1 MNVIVSNK
9 NQDILSNL
17 DIDLIK
23 SINGE
28 FTPEEIAAQFP
39 SNFYFNKMV
48 LDITAIKGY
57 QNINVIQSVATFTV
71 NGVTSDIISHK
82 DLYDKIVY
90 GKQDVASYH
99 QLNNVSSSKSS
110 SLNTTSVDQ
119 VEDSRLR
126 VIGFKNVTSGAGA
139 TTLVYILKKQLEK
152 LYGVLAVE
160 VGKNDFTYLNDKA
173 LQRTDDLASFINQN
187 QRSEVIL
194 VDLNEADGE
203 DLCTDIIYL
212 IEPGLIKLNK
222 LIRKD
227 SMIFDKLK
235 GKKIVL
241 NRSILSDKDV
251 QDFENES
258 ASNIFFNIPN
268 LDDKKE
274 YYKVLEDFLVEMEF
288 LRFKPDK
295 GSKNKNIFSI
305 FKQRLN
311 MLFYLT
317 LYYMG
322 NIIVPTPKKKVEE
335 LFMDEFLG
343 YLNNNGLD
351 INDLSGEEF
360 AKLLEIYN
368 TYVRYSNVVN
378 NTLKNVSYSVVNCDS
393 NYVKYANLARSAKTS
408 LDYSIAMVKSRK
420 NSR

>member
-39 SNFYFNKMV
+39 PNFYFNKMV

-57 QNINVIQSVATFTV
+57 QNINVIQELSLLIDMSKVVLFLDDSDAVNAPIYLSQLVSMGIYNFTKNIDAV
-71 NGVTSDIISHK
+71 KFLIDNPNTYK
-82 DLYDKIVY
+82 
-90 GKQDVASYH
+90 DVASYH

-139 TTLVYILKKQLEK
+139 TTLVYMLKKQLEK

-222 LIRKD
+222 LIRQD

-305 FKQRLN
+305 FK
-311 MLFYLT
+311 
-317 LYYMG
+317 
-322 NIIVPTPKKKVEE
+322 
-335 LFMDEFLG
+335 
-343 YLNNNGLD
+343 
-351 INDLSGEEF
+351 
-360 AKLLEIYN
+360 
-368 TYVRYSNVVN
+368 
-378 NTLKNVSYSVVNCDS
+378 
-393 NYVKYANLARSAKTS
+393 
-408 LDYSIAMVKSRK
+408 
-420 NSR
+420 

>member
-9 NQDILSNL
+9 NQEILSNL

-57 QNINVIQSVATFTV
+57 QNINVIQELSLLIDMSKVVLFLDDSDAVNAPIYLSQLVSMGIYNFTKTIDAV
-71 NGVTSDIISHK
+71 KFLIDNPNTYK
-82 DLYDKIVY
+82 
-90 GKQDVASYH
+90 DVASYH

-110 SLNTTSVDQ
+110 SLNTSSVDQ

-139 TTLVYILKKQLEK
+139 TTLVYMLKKQLEK

-194 VDLNEADGE
+194 VDLNEADGD

-222 LIRKD
+222 LIRQD

-305 FKQRLN
+305 FK
-311 MLFYLT
+311 
-317 LYYMG
+317 
-322 NIIVPTPKKKVEE
+322 
-335 LFMDEFLG
+335 
-343 YLNNNGLD
+343 
-351 INDLSGEEF
+351 
-360 AKLLEIYN
+360 
-368 TYVRYSNVVN
+368 
-378 NTLKNVSYSVVNCDS
+378 
-393 NYVKYANLARSAKTS
+393 
-408 LDYSIAMVKSRK
+408 
-420 NSR
+420 

>member
-57 QNINVIQSVATFTV
+57 QNINVIQELSLLIDMSKVVLFLDDSDAVNAPIYLSQLVSMGIYNFTKNIDAV
-71 NGVTSDIISHK
+71 KFLIDNPNTYK
-82 DLYDKIVY
+82 
-90 GKQDVASYH
+90 DVASYH

-305 FKQRLN
+305 FK
-311 MLFYLT
+311 
-317 LYYMG
+317 
-322 NIIVPTPKKKVEE
+322 
-335 LFMDEFLG
+335 
-343 YLNNNGLD
+343 
-351 INDLSGEEF
+351 
-360 AKLLEIYN
+360 
-368 TYVRYSNVVN
+368 
-378 NTLKNVSYSVVNCDS
+378 
-393 NYVKYANLARSAKTS
+393 
-408 LDYSIAMVKSRK
+408 
-420 NSR
+420 